1 MSFLSGRRPE
11 FILTTE
17 SQAGCGDPTSWPR
30 THLLNAA
37 AENRLETLVTI
48 CLAPQSHRITP
59 AEVTSRQQNNILLV
73 HLDCS
78 ATAIKTEAT
87 CSFRNHRVAWHEELS
102 LFEINSGQQSGGL
115 IKDSR
120 RVAGLLSP
128 LQAALIVFKPAVNTN
143 GKRSPLTISRR
154 ALSHNSS
161 SQSVSRGESMVRIKH
176 AG

>member
-30 THLLNAA
+30 THSLNAA

-59 AEVTSRQQNNILLV
+59 AEVTSRQQNNVLLV
-73 HLDCS
+73 YLDCS

-87 CSFRNHRVAWHEELS
+87 CSFRNHRIAWPEEDPCSKLILDNRRGLNQRQPESCRAAFPSTGCPDS
-102 LFEINSGQQSGGL
+102 LQTSCEHKRKAVPIDNFVKS
-115 IKDSR
+115 
-120 RVAGLLSP
+120 
-128 LQAALIVFKPAVNTN
+128 ALT
-143 GKRSPLTISRR
+143 
-154 ALSHNSS
+154 
-161 SQSVSRGESMVRIKH
+161 
-176 AG
+176 